1 MSVQRVYIAPNCNL
15 RVEGLGGDGG
25 TLNLITYFECQFYHN
40 QAKITG
46 GRDLLIHLIQAVGA
60 YAQGV
65 QLGQPVIVHV
75 GAVTLKPEATCH
87 TLHVTLD
94 DALGGTAAASPEAL
108 ETHLSLVQLF
118 DLVESLDQ
126 LCGDRHSIAELK
138 PFLDVEPFIPRP
150 SIAHRALPAIIGI
163 SSFVVLA
170 GIIFLVPPP
179 EPKPAEPIAPKI
191 ETPK

>member
-25 TLNLITYFECQFYHN
+25 ALNLITYFECQFYHN

-65 QLGQPVIVHV
+65 QLGQPITVHV
-75 GAVTLKPEATCH
+75 GAVTLKPEATSH
-87 TLHVTLD
+87 TLHVTFD
-94 DALGGTAAASPEAL
+94 DATAASSEAL
-108 ETHLSLVQLF
+108 ETRLSLVQLF

-150 SIAHRALPAIIGI
+150 PIAHRILPAIVGI

-170 GIIFLVPPP
+170 GVIFLIPPP